1 MWPLNQY
8 HKGGMLSKSIEAT
21 EESTILIGHAL
32 PFNKPIVAQGPFV
45 MNTEN
50 EIEQAYQDYREG
62 KFGVWKNWKY

>member
-1 MWPLNQY
+1 M
-8 HKGGMLSKSIEAT
+8 EET

-32 PFNKPIVAQGPFV
+32 PFNEPIVAQGSFV

-62 KFGVWKNWKY
+62 KFGVWKN